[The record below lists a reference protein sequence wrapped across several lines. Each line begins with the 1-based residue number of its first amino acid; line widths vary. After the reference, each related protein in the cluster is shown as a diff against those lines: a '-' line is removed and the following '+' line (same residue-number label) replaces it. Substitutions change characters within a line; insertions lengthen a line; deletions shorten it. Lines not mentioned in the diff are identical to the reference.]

1 MFCPSPNKRG
11 SVLAVKQRRV
21 SLESSA
27 LDSFVLTKREEIT
40 RKQLAMSFARW
51 NLILV
56 KAMTL

>member
-1 MFCPSPNKRG
+1 M
-11 SVLAVKQRRV
+11 
-21 SLESSA
+21 ESSA

-40 RKQLAMSFARW
+40 SKQLAMSFARW